1 MQLQHWGN
9 ASREIEIWKPAGVA
23 FFGRETNTE
32 KERKKK
38 EERRRGEKRKRRR
51 KRGTE
56 EKIRGESKE
65 VY

>member
-38 EERRRGEKRKRRR
+38 EEEEKRGRGEGK
-51 KRGTE
+51 E
-56 EKIRGESKE
+56 EWKKK
-65 VY
+65 